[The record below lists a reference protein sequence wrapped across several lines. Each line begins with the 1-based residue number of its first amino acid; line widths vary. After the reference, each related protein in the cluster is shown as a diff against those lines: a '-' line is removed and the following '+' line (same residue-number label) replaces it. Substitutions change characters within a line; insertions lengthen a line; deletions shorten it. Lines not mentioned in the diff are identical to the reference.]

1 MRVKNLAINQN
12 GFAFDPSTG
21 ESFTLNE
28 TAKEVIEA
36 MGEGQDERSIARRL
50 AERYEVSEEEA
61 YNDVLDFKERLNL
74 YGLLS

>member
-36 MGEGQDERSIARRL
+36 LGRGEDEKEVARRL
-50 AERYEVSEEEA
+50 AERYEVSEQEA
-61 YNDVLDFKERLNL
+61 YNDVLDFKEKLNL